1 MDSALGT
8 VAVAA
13 GALIVGGT
21 AVAFNRAGF
30 KHRELGPWSVV
41 SALLAYLAG
50 LLLVL
55 YGVCMILAPLGGP
68 VPAARTLFYH
78 AFVQAARLALVVMP
92 MVLLQMPLTV
102 LLVLRPVLAYLA
114 ILLIEALLGA
124 SLLTALATPVVLCV
138 MLVVLRVDWARGR
151 KRARAM
157 TPDEELPADYYTGT
171 SPYAP
176 QPVPEPLHQ
185 RVTSVAFA
193 QRPELSPAGPA
204 RGRAATQRGNYTV
217 PVVSA
222 GSLFFVLLES
232 LLLFAHSVTC
242 NSTLL
247 NVMLSLFA
255 VVHSGVVYTH
265 LGPSSPFN

>member
-8 VAVAA
+8 IAVAA
-13 GALIVGGT
+13 GAVIVGGT

-30 KHRELGPWSVV
+30 KHKVLGPWSVV

-92 MVLLQMPLTV
+92 MVLLQMPLSV

-124 SLLTALATPVVLCV
+124 SLLTALATPIVLCI

-151 KRARAM
+151 KRIRTMVA
-157 TPDEELPADYYTGT
+157 DEELPGDYYANTVSHGHG
-171 SPYAP
+171 AI
-176 QPVPEPLHQ
+176 PEPLHM
-185 RVTSVAFA
+185 RTTGNAFA
-193 QRPELSPAGPA
+193 QRPELSPGGAA
-204 RGRAATQRGNYTV
+204 RGKGATQRGNYTV
-217 PVVSA
+217 PTVSA
-222 GSLFFVLLES
+222 GSLFFLLLES
-232 LLLFAHSVTC
+232 MLLFAHSITC

-255 VVHSGVVYTH
+255 VVHGGVVYTH
-265 LGPSSPFN
+265 LGPSSPFA